1 MDPVLVTGA
10 AGFIGYRF
18 VEQCRAAGMPV
29 VSVDAREHFGTRPEH
44 QGVDMGTIVDRDDLF
59 SWLDGHPLSG
69 IVHLGA
75 CTDTRETDEA
85 YLAAVNVEYS
95 QDLWRYAAERRVPFV
110 YASSAAT
117 YGDGALGYD
126 DDESLMQRLV
136 PLNAYGRSKLTF
148 DLWAL
153 DQQAAPPAW
162 SGWKFFNVYGYGER
176 HKGPM
181 ASVVLHAFDQRRAG
195 GPITLFRSHRTGIA
209 DGHQSRDFVDVADVV
224 DVLNFALRKPI
235 QRGIY
240 NLGTGTA
247 RTFLDIARGVSRALN
262 AADTIEF
269 VDTPI
274 EIRDKYQYFTE
285 ARIARLRNE
294 GYRKPFTTLEHGIDA
309 YVAAL
314 LNNPVSDGLL
324 VERAGH
330 PNAAPDVRA

>member
-1 MDPVLVTGA
+1 MNPVLVTGA

-18 VEQCRAAGMPV
+18 VERCRREGIPV
-29 VSVDAREHFGTRPEH
+29 VSVDAREYFGGARPEH
-44 QGVDMGTIVDRDDLF
+44 RFVDMGTIVDRDDLF

-85 YLAAVNVEYS
+85 YLTAVNVEYS
-95 QDLWRYAAERRVPFV
+95 QDLWTYATERRLPFV

-126 DDESLMQRLV
+126 DDEALMARLV

-153 DQQAAPPAW
+153 AQKAAPPTW

-176 HKGPM
+176 HKGQM

-195 GPITLFRSHRTGIA
+195 GPVRLFRSHRPGVA
-209 DGHQSRDFVDVADVV
+209 DGHQSRDFVAVSDVV
-224 DVLNFALRKPI
+224 DVLLFALHQPVTS
-235 QRGIY
+235 GIF

-247 RTFLDIARGVSRALN
+247 RTFLDLARGVCRALGTPE
-262 AADTIEF
+262 AIEF
-269 VDTPI
+269 VDTPVA
-274 EIRDKYQYFTE
+274 IRDKYQYFTE
-285 ARIARLRNE
+285 ARTARLRAV
-294 GYRKPFTTLEHGIDA
+294 GYQKPFTTLEAGIDA

-314 LNNPVSDGLL
+314 LDNPVRDGRL
-324 VERAGH
+324 VERA
-330 PNAAPDVRA
+330 